1 MQTPYGGDAVMGSA
15 TRIYSVMAQ
24 LDNAEALSSVLSLI
38 RDRDKLAERLRNGET
53 GFAFEY
59 NEEVRTGRYVVS
71 DATTVMCFSV
81 TDLTSHEA
89 HAIAAECRKLSE
101 WGHPEFQ
108 AAAGRA
114 LGGSFERLQ

>member
-1 MQTPYGGDAVMGSA
+1 MGS
-15 TRIYSVMAQ
+15 TTKILSVMAQ
-24 LDNAEALSSVLSLI
+24 IDDAEAMSSVLALI
-38 RDRDKLAERLRNGET
+38 RDRDKLAERLRNGEC

-59 NEEVRTGRYVVS
+59 NAEIRTGRYVVS

-81 TDLTSHEA
+81 TDLTAQEA
-89 HAIAAECRKLSE
+89 YAIAAECRKMSE

-114 LGGSFERLQ
+114 LGGTFERVQ

>member
-1 MQTPYGGDAVMGSA
+1 MGS
-15 TRIYSVMAQ
+15 TTKILSVMAQ
-24 LDNAEALSSVLSLI
+24 IDDAEALAAVLALL

-59 NEEVRTGRYVVS
+59 NEEIRTGRYVVS

-81 TDLTSHEA
+81 TDLTPQQA
-89 HAIAAECRKLSE
+89 YAIAAECRKMSE

-114 LGGSFERLQ
+114 LGGTFERVQ

>member
-1 MQTPYGGDAVMGSA
+1 MQTPHGGDAVMGSA

-24 LDNAEALSSVLSLI
+24 IDNPEALTSVLALI

-71 DATTVMCFSV
+71 DATILMCFSV
-81 TDLTSHEA
+81 TDLTPHEA

-101 WGHPEFQ
+101 WGHIEFQ
-108 AAAGRA
+108 GAAGRA

>member
-1 MQTPYGGDAVMGSA
+1 MGSS

-24 LDNAEALSSVLSLI
+24 IDNAEAMSSVLALI
-38 RDRDKLAERLRNGET
+38 RDRDKLAERFRNGET

-59 NEEVRTGRYVVS
+59 NEDVRTGRYVVN

-81 TDLTSHEA
+81 TDLTPQEA
-89 HAIAAECRKLSE
+89 YAIAAECRQLSE

-114 LGGSFERLQ
+114 LGGHFERLQ